1 MKTAI
6 FGFSGSGKTDLF
18 AALAGPAAAEAG
30 NRAMVKVPDKR
41 LDPLIE
47 LFDPKKI
54 TYSEIEYLDIP
65 GGGGKGAGLGER
77 VLNEVRPYD
86 CLIGVL
92 DAFSGMNDP
101 KQQWQAIEADMMVTD
116 MAVIEKRLEKLA
128 ADKKKNAALV
138 DAKEEDA
145 LNKALAILEEE
156 KPLREDREIADIQEL
171 KGYKFLSARP
181 VLYAWNCP
189 EGEEDGMELP
199 TSTPGM
205 THIAVSAKLEREL
218 AEIDDPEEKSMFLE
232 DLGITE
238 SALDKVIGKTYD
250 LLGLISYLTAGEDE
264 CRTWPLRRGSTAPQ
278 AAGVIHTDFEKGF
291 IRAEVIGY
299 EDFLE
304 FGDFKKVKDAGKSR
318 LEGKEYIVQDADIIE
333 FRFNV

>member
-18 AALAGPAAAEAG
+18 AALAGPEAAESG
-30 NRAMVKVPDKR
+30 NRAMVKVPDQR
-41 LDPLIE
+41 LDPLVA
-47 LFDPKKI
+47 LFNPKKV

-86 CLIGVL
+86 CFIGVL
-92 DAFSGMNDP
+92 DGFSGMNDP
-101 KQQWQAIEADMMVTD
+101 KQQWQAIEADMMVSD
-116 MAVIEKRLEKLA
+116 MAVIEKRLEKMG
-128 ADKKKNAALV
+128 ADKKKNKSLV
-138 DAKEEDA
+138 DPKEEDA
-145 LNKALAILEEE
+145 LSRALALLEEE
-156 KPLREDREIADIQEL
+156 KPLREDEEL
-171 KGYKFLSARP
+171 SNMPELRGYKFLSARP
-181 VLYAWNCP
+181 ILYVWNCP
-189 EGEEDGMELP
+189 EGEDADMELP
-199 TSTPGM
+199 AESKGM

-218 AEIDDPEEKSMFLE
+218 AEIDDPEEKAMFLS

-250 LLGLISYLTAGEDE
+250 LLGLISFLTGGEDE
-264 CRTWPLRRGSTAPQ
+264 CRTWPLRKGSTAPQ
-278 AAGVIHTDFEKGF
+278 AAGVIHSDFEKGF

-299 EDFLE
+299 DDFIE
-304 FGDFKKVKDAGKSR
+304 FGDFKKVKDAGKAR
-318 LEGKEYIVQDADIIE
+318 LEGKEYIVKDGDIIE

>member
-30 NRAMVKVPDKR
+30 NRAMVKVPDAR

-47 LFDPKKI
+47 LFSPKKV

-65 GGGGKGAGLGER
+65 GGGGKGTGLGER

-101 KQQWQAIEADMMVTD
+101 KQQWDAIEADMMVTD
-116 MAVIEKRLEKLA
+116 MAVIEKRLEKLT
-128 ADKKKNAALV
+128 ADKKKNAALI
-138 DAKEEDA
+138 DPKEEAA
-145 LNKALAILEEE
+145 LTKALTMLEDE
-156 KPLREDREIADIQEL
+156 KPLRFNNDIADLPEL
-171 KGYKFLSARP
+171 KGFKFLTARP
-181 VLYAWNCP
+181 ILYAWNCP
-189 EGEEDGMELP
+189 EGEEANQKLP
-199 TSTPGM
+199 EDTPGM

-218 AEIDDPEEKSMFLE
+218 AEIDDPDEKAMFLE

-238 SALDKVIGKTYD
+238 SALDKVIASTYH

-264 CRTWPLRRGSTAPQ
+264 CRTWPLRIGSTAPQ

-299 EDFLE
+299 DDFIEL
-304 FGDFKKVKDAGKSR
+304 GDFKAVKDAGKAR
-318 LEGKEYIVQDADIIE
+318 LEGKEYIVQDGDIIE

>member
-18 AALAGPAAAEAG
+18 AALAGPDAAAAG
-30 NRAMVKVPDKR
+30 NRAMIKVPDAR
-41 LDPLIE
+41 LDPLIQ
-47 LFDPKKI
+47 LFNPKKI

-65 GGGGKGAGLGER
+65 GGGGKGTGLGDR

-116 MAVIEKRLEKLA
+116 MAVIEKRLEKLE
-128 ADKKKNAALV
+128 ADGKKNKALV
-138 DAKEEDA
+138 DPKEQDA
-145 LNKALAILEEE
+145 LERALALLEEE
-156 KPLREDREIADIQEL
+156 KPLRTDEEVSTLPEL

-181 VLYAWNCP
+181 ILYAWNCP
-189 EGEEDGMELP
+189 EGEEAGIQLP
-199 TSTPGM
+199 EETTGM
-205 THIAVSAKLEREL
+205 THIAVAAKLEREL
-218 AEIDDPEEKSMFLE
+218 AEIDDPEEKAMFLQ
-232 DLGITE
+232 DLGISE
-238 SALDKVIGKTYD
+238 SALDKVISKTYQ
-250 LLGLISYLTAGEDE
+250 LLGLISFLTAGEDE
-264 CRTWPLRRGSTAPQ
+264 CRAWPVRIGSTAPQ

-291 IRAEVIGY
+291 IRAEVISY
-299 EDFLE
+299 DDFLK
-304 FGDFKKVKDAGKSR
+304 FGDFKKVKDAGKAR
-318 LEGKEYIVQDADIIE
+318 LEGKEYIVKDADIIE

>member
-18 AALAGPAAAEAG
+18 AALAGPDAAASG
-30 NRAMVKVPDKR
+30 NRAMVKVPDAR

-47 LFDPKKI
+47 LFTPKKV

-86 CLIGVL
+86 CFIGVL
-92 DAFSGMNDP
+92 DCFSGMNDP
-101 KQQWQAIEADMMVTD
+101 EQQWQAIEADMMVSD
-116 MAVIEKRLEKLA
+116 LAVIEKRLEKLS
-128 ADKKKNAALV
+128 ADGKKNKALV
-138 DAKEEDA
+138 DPKEEAA
-145 LNKALAILEEE
+145 LKRALALLEEE
-156 KPLREDREIADIQEL
+156 RPLRSDVEVCGLPEL
-171 KGYKFLSARP
+171 RGYKFLSARP
-181 VLYAWNCP
+181 ILYAWNCP
-189 EGEEDGMELP
+189 EGGEADRKLPEDSLGMA
-199 TSTPGM
+199 
-205 THIAVSAKLEREL
+205 HIAVSAKLEREL
-218 AEIDDPEEKSMFLE
+218 AEIDDPEEKAMFLN

-238 SALDKVIGKTYD
+238 SALDKVIAKTYQ
-250 LLGLISYLTAGEDE
+250 LLGLISFLTAGEDE
-264 CRTWPLRRGSTAPQ
+264 CRTWPLRVGSTAPQ

-299 EDFLE
+299 DDFLTY
-304 FGDFKKVKDAGKSR
+304 GDFKKVKEAGKAR
-318 LEGKEYIVQDADIIE
+318 LEGKDYIVEDGDIIE

>member
-18 AALAGPAAAEAG
+18 AALAGPSAAAAG
-30 NRAMVKVPDKR
+30 NRAMVKVPDNR

-65 GGGGKGAGLGER
+65 GGGGKGTGLGER

-86 CLIGVL
+86 CFIGVL

-101 KQQWQAIEADMMVTD
+101 KTQWQAIEADMMVTD

-128 ADKKKNAALV
+128 VDKKKNKALV

-145 LNKALAILEEE
+145 LARAMAMLEEE
-156 KPLREDREIADIQEL
+156 RPLRTDQAVAGLPEL
-171 KGYKFLSARP
+171 RGYKFLSARP
-181 VLYAWNCP
+181 VLYVWNCP
-189 EGEEDGMELP
+189 EGEEASVPLP
-199 TSTPGM
+199 EETPGM
-205 THIAVSAKLEREL
+205 AHMAASAKLEREL
-218 AEIDDPEEKSMFLE
+218 AEVDDPEEKRMFLD
-232 DLGITE
+232 DLGIAC
-238 SALDKVIGKTYD
+238 SALETVIAKTYH
-250 LLGLISYLTAGEDE
+250 LLGLISFLTAGEDE

-278 AAGVIHTDFEKGF
+278 AAGVIHSDFEKGF

-299 EDFLE
+299 EDFLRA
-304 FGDFKKVKDAGKSR
+304 GTFKKAKELGLAR
-318 LEGKEYIVQDADIIE
+318 LEGKEYVVRDGDIIE

>member
-18 AALAGPAAAEAG
+18 AALAGPAAAAAG
-30 NRAMVKVPDKR
+30 NRAMVKVPDQR
-41 LDPLIE
+41 LDPLIK
-47 LFDPKKI
+47 LFSPKKV
-54 TYSEIEYLDIP
+54 TFSEIEYLDIP
-65 GGGGKGAGLGER
+65 GGGGKGTGLGER

-101 KQQWQAIEADMMVTD
+101 RQQWRAIEADMMVTD

-128 ADKKKNAALV
+128 ADGKKNKALV
-138 DAKEEDA
+138 DPKEEAA
-145 LNKALAILEEE
+145 LKRALALLEAEH
-156 KPLREDREIADIQEL
+156 PLRTDEEISAMPEL

-181 VLYAWNCP
+181 ILYAWNCP
-189 EGEEDGMELP
+189 EGEETNQDLP
-199 TSTPGM
+199 EDAPGM
-205 THIAVSAKLEREL
+205 THIAVAAKLEREL
-218 AEIDDPEEKSMFLE
+218 AEIDDPEERAMFLT

-238 SALDKVIGKTYD
+238 SALDKVIAKTYQ
-250 LLGLISYLTAGEDE
+250 LLGLISFLTAGDDE
-264 CRTWPLRRGSTAPQ
+264 CRTWPLRVGSTAPQ

-291 IRAEVIGY
+291 IRAEVIGFD
-299 EDFLE
+299 DFLE
-304 FGDFKKVKDAGKSR
+304 FGDFKKVKDAGKAR
-318 LEGKEYIVQDADIIE
+318 LEGKEYVVHDGDIIE

>member
-6 FGFSGSGKTDLF
+6 FGFAGSGKSDLF
-18 AALAGPAAAEAG
+18 AALAGPAAAAAG
-30 NRAMVKVPDKR
+30 NRAMVKVPDPR
-41 LDPLIE
+41 LEPLIE
-47 LFDPKKI
+47 LFTPKKV

-65 GGGGKGAGLGER
+65 GGGGKGSGLGER

-101 KQQWQAIEADMMVTD
+101 KQQWQAIEADMMVSD

-128 ADKKKNAALV
+128 ADGKKNKALV
-138 DAKEEDA
+138 DPKEEAALEDA
-145 LNKALAILEEE
+145 LALLEEE
-156 KPLREDREIADIQEL
+156 KPLREEEAIAGLPEL

-181 VLYAWNCP
+181 ILYAWNCP
-189 EGEEDGMELP
+189 EGEEAEMELP
-199 TSTPGM
+199 EDAPGM

-218 AEIDDPEEKSMFLE
+218 AEIDDPDEKAMFLE

-238 SALDKVIGKTYD
+238 SALDRVIAKTYD

-299 EDFLE
+299 SDFLE
-304 FGDFKKVKDAGKSR
+304 LGTFKAAKDAGKSR
-318 LEGKEYIVQDADIIE
+318 LEGKEYVVQDGDIIE

>member
-18 AALAGPAAAEAG
+18 AALAGPAAAAAG
-30 NRAMVKVPDKR
+30 NRAMIKVHDPR
-41 LDPLIE
+41 LDPLIA
-47 LFDPKKI
+47 LFNPKKV

-65 GGGGKGAGLGER
+65 GGGGKGTGLGER
-77 VLNEVRPYD
+77 ILNEVRPYD

-92 DAFSGMNDP
+92 DGFSGMNNP
-101 KQQWQAIEADMMVTD
+101 EYQRQAIEADMMVTD

-128 ADKKKNAALV
+128 TDKKKNKTLVDPKEEAALKQ
-138 DAKEEDA
+138 ALELLEKEQ
-145 LNKALAILEEE
+145 
-156 KPLREDREIADIQEL
+156 PLRTNAEISDKPEL

-189 EGEEDGMELP
+189 EGEEGNIELP
-199 TSTPGM
+199 EDASGM
-205 THIAVSAKLEREL
+205 AHIAVSAKLEREL
-218 AEIDDPEEKSMFLE
+218 AEIDDPEEKAMFLQ

-238 SALDKVIGKTYD
+238 SALDKVIAKTYH

-264 CRTWPLRRGSTAPQ
+264 CRTWPLRKGSTAPQ

-299 EDFLE
+299 KDFIE
-304 FGDFKKVKDAGKSR
+304 AGDFKKAKELGLAR
-318 LEGKEYIVQDADIIE
+318 LEGKEYIVQDGDIIE

>member
-18 AALAGPAAAEAG
+18 AALAGPAAAAAG
-30 NRAMVKVPDKR
+30 NRAMVKVPDAR
-41 LDPLIE
+41 LDPLIA
-47 LFDPKKI
+47 LFSPKKV

-65 GGGGKGAGLGER
+65 GGGGKGSGLGER

-86 CLIGVL
+86 CFIGVL

-101 KQQWQAIEADMMVTD
+101 KQQWQAIEADMMISD

-128 ADKKKNAALV
+128 ADGKKNKALV
-138 DAKEEDA
+138 DPKEEAALKDA
-145 LNKALAILEEE
+145 LAVLEEE
-156 KPLREDREIADIQEL
+156 KPLRENEEVSDLPEL

-189 EGEEDGMELP
+189 EGEEAEMELP
-199 TSTPGM
+199 KDQPGM

-218 AEIDDPEEKSMFLE
+218 AEIDDPEEKKMFLE

-238 SALDKVIGKTYD
+238 SALDKVISKTYD

-264 CRTWPLRRGSTAPQ
+264 CRTWPLRKGSTAPQ
-278 AAGVIHTDFEKGF
+278 AAAVIHTDFEKGF
-291 IRAEVIGY
+291 IRAEVIAY
-299 EDFLE
+299 DDFMEL
-304 FGDFKKVKDAGKSR
+304 GDFKAVKDTGKAR
-318 LEGKEYIVQDADIIE
+318 LEGKEYIVQNGDIIE

>member
-18 AALAGPAAAEAG
+18 AALAGPQAAAAG
-30 NRAMVKVPDKR
+30 NRAMVKVPDTR
-41 LDPLIE
+41 LDPLIT
-47 LFDPKKI
+47 LFNPKKV

-65 GGGGKGAGLGER
+65 GGGGKGTGLGER

-101 KQQWQAIEADMMVTD
+101 TQQWQAIEADMMVTD
-116 MAVIEKRLEKLA
+116 MAVIEKRLEKLE
-128 ADKKKNAALV
+128 ADGKKNKALV
-138 DAKEEDA
+138 DPKEEDA
-145 LNKALAILEEE
+145 LKRALAMLEEE
-156 KPLREDREIADIQEL
+156 KPLREDEEITDLPEL

-189 EGEEDGMELP
+189 EGEEMNQELP
-199 TSTPGM
+199 EDVPGM

-218 AEIDDPEEKSMFLE
+218 AEIDDPEEKAMFLE

-238 SALDKVIGKTYD
+238 SALDKVIGKTYQ

-299 EDFLE
+299 ADFMEL
-304 FGDFKKVKDAGKSR
+304 GDFKAVKDAGKAR
-318 LEGKEYIVQDADIIE
+318 LEGKEYVVQDGDIIE

>member
-18 AALAGPAAAEAG
+18 AALAGASAAAAG

-41 LDPLIE
+41 LDPLIA
-47 LFDPKKI
+47 LFNPKKI

-77 VLNEVRPYD
+77 VLNAIRPYD
-86 CLIGVL
+86 CFIGVL

-101 KQQWQAIEADMMVTD
+101 KQQWQAIEADMMIAD
-116 MAVIEKRLEKLA
+116 MAVIEKRQEKLA
-128 ADKKKNAALV
+128 ADKKKNKTLV
-138 DAKEEDA
+138 DPKEEE
-145 LNKALAILEEE
+145 ALAQAMAVLEKEL
-156 KPLREDREIADIQEL
+156 PLRADDKAAILPEL
-171 KGYKFLSARP
+171 KGYKFLSACP

-189 EGEEDGMELP
+189 EGKEEDVTLP
-199 TSTPGM
+199 DDAPGM
-205 THIAVSAKLEREL
+205 THIAVSAKLESEL
-218 AEIDDPEEKSMFLE
+218 AEIDDPEEKAMFMA
-232 DLGITE
+232 DLGIKE
-238 SALDKVIGKTYD
+238 SALDKVIVKTYA

-264 CRTWPLRRGSTAPQ
+264 CRTWPLREGSTAPQ

-299 EDFLE
+299 QDFIE
-304 FGDFKKVKDAGKSR
+304 AGDFKKCKELGLAR
-318 LEGKEYIVQDADIIE
+318 LEGKQYIVKDGDIIE

>member
-18 AALAGPAAAEAG
+18 AALAGPEAAAAG
-30 NRAMVKVPDKR
+30 NRAMVKVPDTR

-47 LFDPKKI
+47 LFSPKKI

-86 CLIGVL
+86 CFIGVL
-92 DAFSGMNDP
+92 DGFSGMNDP
-101 KQQWQAIEADMMVTD
+101 RQQWQAIEADMMVSD
-116 MAVIEKRLEKLA
+116 MAVIEKRLEKLE
-128 ADKKKNAALV
+128 ADGKKNKALV
-138 DAKEEDA
+138 DPKEQEA
-145 LNKALAILEEE
+145 LQRALSMLEEE
-156 KPLREDREIADIQEL
+156 KPLREDEEVATMPEL

-189 EGEEDGMELP
+189 EGEEAEVELP
-199 TSTPGM
+199 TEAPGM
-205 THIAVSAKLEREL
+205 THIAVAAKLEREL
-218 AEIDDPEEKSMFLE
+218 AEINDPEEKAMFLE

-238 SALDKVIGKTYD
+238 SALDKVIAKTYH
-250 LLGLISYLTAGEDE
+250 LLGLISFLTAGEDE
-264 CRTWPLRRGSTAPQ
+264 CRTWPLRVGSTAPQ

-299 EDFLE
+299 DDFMEL
-304 FGDFKKVKDAGKSR
+304 GDFKAVKDAGKAR
-318 LEGKEYIVQDADIIE
+318 LEGKEYIVQDGDIIE

>member
-30 NRAMVKVPDKR
+30 NRAMVKVPDAR
-41 LDPLIE
+41 LEPLIE
-47 LFDPKKI
+47 LFNPKKI

-86 CLIGVL
+86 CFIGVL

-101 KQQWQAIEADMMVTD
+101 KQQWQAIEADMMVSD
-116 MAVIEKRLEKLA
+116 MAVIEKRLEKMA
-128 ADKKKNAALV
+128 ADKKKNKSLV
-138 DAKEEDA
+138 DPKEENA
-145 LNKALAILEEE
+145 LTQALAMLEEE
-156 KPLREDREIADIQEL
+156 KPLRTDSEVADLPEL
-171 KGYKFLSARP
+171 RGYKFLSARP
-181 VLYAWNCP
+181 ILYAWNCP
-189 EGEEDGMELP
+189 EGEESDMQLP
-199 TSTPGM
+199 PDETGM
-205 THIAVSAKLEREL
+205 THIACSAKLEREL
-218 AEIDDPEEKSMFLE
+218 AEIDDPEEKAMFLE

-238 SALDKVIGKTYD
+238 SALDKVISKTYQ

-264 CRTWPLRRGSTAPQ
+264 CRTWPIRKGSTAPQ

-299 EDFLE
+299 GDFLE
-304 FGDFKKVKDAGKSR
+304 LGDFKKVKDAGKAR
-318 LEGKEYIVQDADIIE
+318 LEGKEYIVQDGDIIE

>member
-30 NRAMVKVPDKR
+30 NRAMVKVPDAR
-41 LDPLIE
+41 LDPLIT
-47 LFDPKKI
+47 LFKPKKV

-65 GGGGKGAGLGER
+65 GGGGKGTGLGER

-86 CLIGVL
+86 CFIGVL

-101 KQQWQAIEADMMVTD
+101 KQQWNAIESDMMVTD

-128 ADKKKNAALV
+128 ADGKKNKALV
-138 DAKEEDA
+138 DPKEESA
-145 LNKALAILEEE
+145 LTKALALLEEE
-156 KPLREDREIADIQEL
+156 KPLRLEPEIANIPEL

-181 VLYAWNCP
+181 ILYVWNCR
-189 EGEEDGMELP
+189 EGEEENQKLPEETLGMAHL
-199 TSTPGM
+199 
-205 THIAVSAKLEREL
+205 AVSAKLEREL
-218 AEIDDPEEKSMFLE
+218 AEIDDPEEKAMFLT
-232 DLGITE
+232 DLGISQ
-238 SALDKVIGKTYD
+238 SALDKVIAKTYH

-264 CRTWPLRRGSTAPQ
+264 CRTWPLRKGSTAPQ
-278 AAGVIHTDFEKGF
+278 AAGVIHSDFEKGF
-291 IRAEVIGY
+291 IRAEVIGFA
-299 EDFLE
+299 DFMAL
-304 FGDFKKVKDAGKSR
+304 GDFKKVKDAGKAR
-318 LEGKEYIVQDADIIE
+318 LEGKEYIVQDGDIIE

>member
-30 NRAMVKVPDKR
+30 NRAMVKVPDPR
-41 LDPLIE
+41 LEPLIS
-47 LFDPKKI
+47 LFNPKKV

-65 GGGGKGAGLGER
+65 GGGGKGTGLGER
-77 VLNEVRPYD
+77 VLNEIRPYD
-86 CLIGVL
+86 CFIGVL

-101 KQQWQAIEADMMVTD
+101 KQQWQAIEADMMVSD
-116 MAVIEKRLEKLA
+116 MAVIEKRLEKMA
-128 ADKKKNAALV
+128 ADKKKNKSLVDPKEEAAL
-138 DAKEEDA
+138 
-145 LNKALAILEEE
+145 LQALALLEDEH
-156 KPLREDREIADIQEL
+156 PLRTNEDIAGLPEL
-171 KGYKFLSARP
+171 RGYKFLSARP
-181 VLYAWNCP
+181 ILYTWNCS
-189 EGEEDGMELP
+189 EGEEVELELP
-199 TSTPGM
+199 ADETGM
-205 THIAVSAKLEREL
+205 THIACSAKLEREL
-218 AEIDDPEEKSMFLE
+218 AEVDDPDEKAMFLE

-238 SALDKVIGKTYD
+238 SAHDKVIRKTYE

-299 EDFLE
+299 DDFTEL
-304 FGDFKKVKDAGKSR
+304 GDFRKVKEQGKAR
-318 LEGKEYIVQDADIIE
+318 LEGKEYIVQDGDIIE